1 MLKHE
6 LNGFLDSLKAEGKLL
21 VLTRI
26 YEQLSV
32 RPGLDLYY
40 LRPKLE
46 EMLREGLGVTPASYL
61 DLLKLPKLFEDL
73 PEWSANAMHM
83 ILEKCLSLDRQDDLL
98 KVLQKC
104 LAKLSSIKV
113 VDLLKT
119 IMILDKN
126 DLAEKLLDMTLA
138 SQNHSK
144 SK

>member
-6 LNGFLDSLKAEGKLL
+6 LNGFLDCLKAEGKLL

-61 DLLKLPKLFEDL
+61 NLLKLPKLFEDL

-138 SQNHSK
+138 SENHSK